1 MNEIRYSKV
10 LVVLCCLA
18 LHIAT
23 LSAQNDSVRFFNEVD
38 TSFCKVHVGQDV
50 RVGYYSTGEIYD
62 MSVPRW
68 DDCEAELVSG
78 PHSTRSSRTS
88 FVNGKQENL
97 SLHGNYYIVRF
108 KKAGW
113 VTLPS
118 VRAMTG
124 GKMRTCSTMKVCVLP
139 AENIEEVVCSVST
152 EPETLRPGEVFKFV
166 LTSIPM
172 RADPNWSIPVSGN
185 CRFPPGIARRTGKRS
200 MRLCTEWKWY
210 GPEAILSESG
220 S

>member
-1 MNEIRYSKV
+1 M
-10 LVVLCCLA
+10 L
-18 LHIAT
+18 T
-23 LSAQNDSVRFFNEVD
+23 
-38 TSFCKVHVGQDV
+38 
-50 RVGYYSTGEIYD
+50 
-62 MSVPRW
+62 
-68 DDCEAELVSG
+68 
-78 PHSTRSSRTS
+78 
-88 FVNGKQENL
+88 NL

-166 LTSIPM
+166 LTCNRHPDESRPELEH
-172 RADPNWSIPVSGN
+172 
-185 CRFPPGIARRTGKRS
+185 PGIRQLSFSTRYSKKDGKEEYAFVYR
-200 MRLCTEWKWY
+200 MEVVR
-210 GPEAILSESG
+210 SG
-220 S
+220 SNIIRVRKLTFGGTDYPIKPFLLKIDGETYL

>member
-1 MNEIRYSKV
+1 MNEIRYPKV

-97 SLHGNYYIVRF
+97 SLHGNYYIGRLGYSAF
-108 KKAGW
+108 GTGHDRREDAYLLYDEG
-113 VTLPS
+113 L
-118 VRAMTG
+118 RASC
-124 GKMRTCSTMKVCVLP
+124 R
-139 AENIEEVVCSVST
+139 EY
-152 EPETLRPGEVFKFV
+152 R
-166 LTSIPM
+166 
-172 RADPNWSIPVSGN
+172 RSG
-185 CRFPPGIARRTGKRS
+185 
-200 MRLCTEWKWY
+200 L
-210 GPEAILSESG
+210 
-220 S
+220 

>member
-97 SLHGNYYIVRF
+97 LHSPFQESRLGYSAFGTGHDRREDAYLLYDE
-108 KKAGW
+108 G
-113 VTLPS
+113 L
-118 VRAMTG
+118 RASC
-124 GKMRTCSTMKVCVLP
+124 R
-139 AENIEEVVCSVST
+139 EY
-152 EPETLRPGEVFKFV
+152 R
-166 LTSIPM
+166 
-172 RADPNWSIPVSGN
+172 RSG
-185 CRFPPGIARRTGKRS
+185 
-200 MRLCTEWKWY
+200 L
-210 GPEAILSESG
+210 
-220 S
+220 